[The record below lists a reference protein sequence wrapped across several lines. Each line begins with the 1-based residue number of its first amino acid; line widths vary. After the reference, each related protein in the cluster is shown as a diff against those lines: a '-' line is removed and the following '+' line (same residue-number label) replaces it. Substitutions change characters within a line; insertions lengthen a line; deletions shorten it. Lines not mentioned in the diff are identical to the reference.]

1 MIQKPFAGHRKG
13 LNYLSVIVGTIK
25 VVLPTSHLQ
34 ACSKVLHRTLTID
47 TWDPLSP
54 LATQHVRDM
63 ADLLGHL
70 LDRQINNSLD
80 HQQGILVSKNITV
93 KIR

>member
-1 MIQKPFAGHRKG
+1 
-13 LNYLSVIVGTIK
+13 
-25 VVLPTSHLQ
+25 
-34 ACSKVLHRTLTID
+34 
-47 TWDPLSP
+47 
-54 LATQHVRDM
+54 M

-70 LDRQINNSLD
+70 LDRQINSSLD